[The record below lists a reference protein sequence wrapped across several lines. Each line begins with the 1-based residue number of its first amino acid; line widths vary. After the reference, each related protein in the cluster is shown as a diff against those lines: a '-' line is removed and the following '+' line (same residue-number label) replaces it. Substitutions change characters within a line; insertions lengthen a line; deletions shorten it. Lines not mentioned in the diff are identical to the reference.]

1 MILFLV
7 VIVCNF
13 NMFCKDKIIGI
24 EVQIF
29 MDNLVKVY
37 LEEKLRDYGNE
48 IFNLNFDKIVRE
60 VGYDIIEM
68 FLDCIF

>member
-1 MILFLV
+1 
-7 VIVCNF
+7 
-13 NMFCKDKIIGI
+13 
-24 EVQIF
+24 

>member
-29 MDNLVKVY
+29 IDNLVKVY